1 MKPLSAVIIDDEQY
15 ACERLRRL
23 LIPFSSIN
31 VINCSTS
38 SQKGLD
44 FIQEHKPDL
53 VFLDVELENNKSGF
67 EILEQIDENL
77 YRPTIIMVTAHT
89 HYSIK
94 AMKHEVFDYLVKPV
108 DIDELKTTIDRV
120 LHHLLIRPS
129 KFAYKFASLSKREHE
144 ILQFVLEGK
153 SSGEIAGILFIS
165 INTVHTH
172 RRNILKKTGA
182 RSVLDLFRIEN
193 DSHD

>member
-23 LIPFSSIN
+23 LIPFSNIN

-67 EILEQIDENL
+67 EILNRLTGTCI
-77 YRPTIIMVTAHT
+77 
-89 HYSIK
+89 
-94 AMKHEVFDYLVKPV
+94 
-108 DIDELKTTIDRV
+108 V
-120 LHHLLIRPS
+120 LP
-129 KFAYKFASLSKREHE
+129 
-144 ILQFVLEGK
+144 
-153 SSGEIAGILFIS
+153 
-165 INTVHTH
+165 
-172 RRNILKKTGA
+172 
-182 RSVLDLFRIEN
+182 
-193 DSHD
+193 